1 MTSHIKTLPATL
13 LLQYPQTL
21 KREVHFAVTMSSPET
36 ALPVTL
42 LELLSNSL
50 ILHQTC
56 PYVPISGLL
65 LLAAT
70 SKSFRSLV
78 YDNPHVFRYLDLSP
92 ATAAAFIPPL
102 DTGGQVWRSQ
112 RMDEGLTEE
121 EFCAGPLRGV
131 FSFFRRKSILSGVQ
145 TLILDGLSVPADL
158 VHELICDEPYNI
170 RILSIREVKNLNERK
185 LLQVLKYVVRP
196 SRPEK
201 TPKLKGLYFFGPSDR
216 TLNAGRKS
224 SHGSSLSLPSTGVT
238 SSAGAQLGMEWNHK
252 SYQALSTSLAMD
264 GDQWYQTSGK
274 MITKPYLPEWASVL
288 ELCRG
293 IIAFDSV
300 LCRSFRHE
308 LKPVGR
314 SPTNSEPSTAAGT
327 AEVPEYYVSPSVA
340 TFALGPTGCAQ
351 CHTSPEGPAVP
362 GISQV
367 DHLPLLAPPPRHSST
382 VKAAQSLVP
391 STCDPPPFFA
401 RCGECLFNRRCERCN
416 KWWCESCYKA
426 FVISTYT
433 MMQKAEMLEEGADW
447 TDGASENIKVHGG
460 LCVERCL
467 VEEEM
472 AGAGSGGMWG

>member
-1 MTSHIKTLPATL
+1 M
-13 LLQYPQTL
+13 
-21 KREVHFAVTMSSPET
+21 TMSSPEA

-42 LELLSNSL
+42 LDLLSNSL

-65 LLAAT
+65 SLSAT

-78 YDNPHVFRYLDLSP
+78 YDTSHVFRYLDLSP
-92 ATAAAFIPPL
+92 IKATTSIPPL
-102 DTGGQVWRSQ
+102 DSGGRIWRSQ

-121 EFCAGPLRGV
+121 EFCAGPLRGT
-131 FSFFRRKSILSGVQ
+131 FSFFRRKNVLSDVQ

-158 VHELICDEPYNI
+158 VRELICDEPYNI

-185 LLQVLKYVVRP
+185 LLQVLKYAVRP

-216 TLNAGRKS
+216 TLSGGRES
-224 SHGSSLSLPSTGVT
+224 SQGSSLSLASTGVM
-238 SSAGAQLGMEWNHK
+238 SSAGAQLGLQWNRK
-252 SYQALSTSLAMD
+252 SHQALSTSLAMD
-264 GDQWYQTSGK
+264 GDQWYQASGK
-274 MITKPYLPEWASVL
+274 MITKPYLPEWASLL

-293 IIAFDSV
+293 IIAFDAV

-308 LKPVGR
+308 LEPIDR
-314 SPTNSEPSTAAGT
+314 SPTNFEPSTAAGT
-327 AEVPEYYVSPSVA
+327 AKVPDYHISPSVA
-340 TFALGPTGCAQ
+340 IFALGPTGCAQ
-351 CHTSPEGPAVP
+351 CHTSPEGPAVLS
-362 GISQV
+362 ISPV
-367 DHLPLLAPPPRHSST
+367 EHLPLLAPPPRHSST

-391 STCDPPPFFA
+391 STCIPPPLFA
-401 RCGECLFNRRCERCN
+401 RCGECLFNRRCERCD
-416 KWWCESCYKA
+416 KWWCEECCNASG
-426 FVISTYT
+426 ISTYT
-433 MMQKAEMLEEGADW
+433 IMQKTEMLEEGTDW
-447 TDGASENIKVHGG
+447 TDGVNENIKVHGG